1 MNLNAEVTK
10 MGGKTYITAFVSC
23 FFRCRILVSK
33 SIKQCQAMQIL
44 RQGIADKNL
53 EFYDSLLKVANGKQS
68 DCVPTYD
75 SCAIVGNSGIL
86 LGSECGD
93 VIDSADF
100 VIRLNVPRIGG
111 RYKVD
116 VGARVD
122 ATSVNLELNDN
133 LARCAGVRKYSFLP
147 KGWTQGW
154 TRTLNCTDLMDRM
167 KIFNKG
173 GIFWIFKRYREFGEM
188 KSVLAALRNT
198 YKLNF
203 TLAYSP
209 VSPMTAAQT

>member
-1 MNLNAEVTK
+1 M
-10 MGGKTYITAFVSC
+10 
-23 FFRCRILVSK
+23 SK

-44 RQGIADKNL
+44 RPGIADKNI

-116 VGARVD
+116 IGARVD
-122 ATSVNLELNDN
+122 ATSMNFELIGN
-133 LARCAGVRKYSFLP
+133 LARCTGVRKYSFLP
-147 KGWTQGW
+147 KIWSQLW
-154 TRTLNCTDLMDRM
+154 TRNLNCTDLMDRM
-167 KIFNKG
+167 KIFNRG
-173 GIFWIFKRYREFGEM
+173 SIFWFFKRYKEFGEM
-188 KSVLAALRNT
+188 KSVLAALRNS

-203 TLAYSP
+203 TLAFNP
-209 VSPMTAAQT
+209 VSPMTAAQR